1 MPGFGGSDAPLVDG
15 GVPAAAGWTW
25 PNSAAASFAA
35 ASFHGRM
42 GEVRQPDVYPLSQL
56 LLICQQFLQVGQLQ
70 AVAPG
75 HERKVVHQVKLLI
88 AEHGR
93 PDVLL

>member
-1 MPGFGGSDAPLVDG
+1 MDLAEQRRGQLRCRVL
-15 GVPAAAGWTW
+15 
-25 PNSAAASFAA
+25 
-35 ASFHGRM
+35 HGRM

-75 HERKVVHQVKLLI
+75 HECKVVHQVKLLI

-93 PDVLL
+93 PARSSMKAGAS